1 MTDKVSI
8 TENKCHRKRQNM
20 HKKII
25 NIETGQ
31 DYRIV
36 VISDVHAHLNLFVK
50 LLDAVSLKEDDILI
64 ILGDFLNRGIDSV
77 ETFEY
82 VKDLSKRKNTYIL
95 KGNHESFMQRHL
107 YENEYTEEFFDFL
120 KQAYY
125 ETLIGTL
132 VKQAGKSLQDLE
144 DSQMMLDILKDKR
157 DEVHAFLESLP
168 IMAYVD
174 DMRFVHGGF
183 DESFDMS
190 EDETRFLKFDNY
202 NTLAKV
208 NDRTTIVG
216 HWPASELRNKEL
228 TNLPHFNDH
237 KNIIFI
243 DGGLGVKDTGELNA
257 FIIEKTKGKKDYD
270 LIQVNN
276 FEVKTVAENTCF
288 KNEPPLYL
296 NYPDD
301 SFDVLHIQEGWAK
314 CQHTSSQRTFH
325 VMTDLLVKN
334 KDTYA
339 IKTNFLNQFLN
350 VSAGT
355 QVELCKS
362 YGEYALVKHND
373 NFSWLR
379 TEQLK

>member
-1 MTDKVSI
+1 
-8 TENKCHRKRQNM
+8 M

-25 NIETGQ
+25 NIQAGQ

-36 VISDVHAHLNLFVK
+36 VISDVHAHLKLLAK
-50 LLDAVSLKEDDILI
+50 LLDKVNLKEDDILI
-64 ILGDFLNRGIDSV
+64 LLGDFLNRGIDSI

-82 VKDLSKRKNTYIL
+82 VKGLSKRDNTYIL

-107 YENEYTEEFFDFL
+107 YENEHTEAFFAFL
-120 KQAYY
+120 KQGYY
-125 ETLIGTL
+125 ETLIGTF
-132 VKQAGKSLQDLE
+132 VKEAGKSLEDLE
-144 DSQMMLDILKDKR
+144 NSQMMLDILKDKR

-168 IMAYVD
+168 IIAYAD

-183 DESFDMS
+183 DESFDIS

-216 HWPASELRNKEL
+216 HWPASELRNTEL

-257 FIIEKTKGKKDYD
+257 FIIEKAKGRKNYD
-270 LIQVNN
+270 LVQVNN
-276 FEVKTVAENTCF
+276 FEVKTVAEDTCF

-296 NYPDD
+296 SYPDD
-301 SFDVLHIQEGWAK
+301 SFDVLHVQEGWAK
-314 CQHTSSQRTFH
+314 CQHASSHRTFH
-325 VMTDLLVKN
+325 VMTDLLIKN

-339 IKTNFLNQFLN
+339 IKTNYVNQFLN
-350 VSAGT
+350 VRAGT
-355 QVELCKS
+355 QVELCKC
-362 YGEYALVKHND
+362 YGDYAIVKHSD
-373 NFSWLR
+373 NFAWLR